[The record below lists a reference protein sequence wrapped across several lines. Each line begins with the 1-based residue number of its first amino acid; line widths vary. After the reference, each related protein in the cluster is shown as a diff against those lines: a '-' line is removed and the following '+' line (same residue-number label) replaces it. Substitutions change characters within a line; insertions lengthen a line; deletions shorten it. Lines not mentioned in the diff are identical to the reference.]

1 MHGLENDI
9 DFTMYNQV
17 LRTEF
22 LRTHVTKSSEIVLA
36 LIHLMEMLSVAVV
49 LDMN

>member
-1 MHGLENDI
+1 MHSLENDI
-9 DFTMYNQV
+9 DFTVYNQM

-22 LRTHVTKSSEIVLA
+22 LTHVTKSLEIVLA